1 MIDDANDPAN
11 IGSALLVFLN
21 VNPKTAIKA
30 NEKYTD
36 GLNPKGINKSDNA
49 IAAIGKTIAKRLS
62 LKRAEPNKA
71 IAPIAVKLAG
81 WGRNR
86 VAAANKT
93 NALTAIVDCIVSSF
107 FML

>member
-1 MIDDANDPAN
+1 MIDDARDPVR
-11 IGSALLVFLN
+11 IGSTLFVFLN
-21 VNPKTAIKA
+21 VSPNTAINA

-49 IAAIGKTIAKRLS
+49 IAAIGKISAKRLS

-71 IAPIAVKLAG
+71 IAPIAVKFAG
-81 WGRNR
+81 WGRKR

-93 NALTAIVDCIVSSF
+93 NALTAIVD
-107 FML
+107 